1 MNKSFIKKMIIVLIS
16 AGFLLT
22 AVTTQAYPPFLR
34 QAAKFG
40 AKDCTF
46 CHLKPSGG
54 EGWNERGKWLRAE
67 KAKRQ
72 ADVVDVEWLKDYQAA
87 KATTESH
94 DEHAEHAEHGHERHG
109 ENDGDKWP
117 EMDAFHDVMSQ
128 TLHPAEAGDLAPIRK
143 RAAEVAQKASA
154 WAESQAP
161 KIYATEVIKEKVG
174 RIAVESKALADLIER
189 KGSDEEV
196 KKSATALHKLFHE
209 ISNACRAE
217 QEKQRR

>member
-1 MNKSFIKKMIIVLIS
+1 MNNHFIKKTIVILFS
-16 AGFLLT
+16 AGSLLT
-22 AVTTQAYPPFLR
+22 AIKAQAYPPFLG

-54 EGWNERGKWLRAE
+54 KGWNDRGKWLKAE
-67 KAKRQ
+67 KEKRQ
-72 ADVVDVEWLKDYQAA
+72 AEKVDVEWLKDYQAA
-87 KATTESH
+87 KAPAESH
-94 DEHAEHAEHGHERHG
+94 DEHAEHAEHQHEHHG
-109 ENDGDKWP
+109 ENDGDKWA

-143 RAAEVAQKASA
+143 RAAEVAQKAGA

-161 KIYATEVIKEKVG
+161 KIYATEGIREKVG

-196 KKSATALHKLFHE
+196 KKSTTALHKLFHE
-209 ISNACRAE
+209 VSDACRAE
-217 QEKQRR
+217 QEKRRR